1 MSNRRYKILVVEDD
15 QNLRITLTELLRIE
29 GYAVVT
35 ARDGDEGYLQALAH
49 QPDLIITDLN
59 MPVLDGVELARLIR
73 RERGKIGEVPIIA
86 LSANLNGYHLPE
98 KMNSGIDRFVDKSLG
113 DRHNLMSTVMSLLE
127 PTKIASAQMVE
138 HHAS

>member
-1 MSNRRYKILVVEDD
+1 MSNRNIKILVVEDD
-15 QNLRITLTELLRIE
+15 QNLRLTLTELLRLE

-59 MPVLDGVELARLIR
+59 MPILDGVELAKLIR
-73 RERGKIGEVPIIA
+73 REQGRIGGTPIIA

-113 DRHNLMSTVMSLLE
+113 DRQSLMTAVKSLLD
-127 PTKIASAQMVE
+127 PTTIASL
-138 HHAS
+138 S

>member
-15 QNLRITLTELLRIE
+15 QNLRITLTELLRLE
-29 GYAVVT
+29 GYAVIT
-35 ARDGDEGYLQALAH
+35 GRDGDEGYVQALAH

-59 MPVLDGVELARLIR
+59 MPVLDGVGLAKLIR
-73 RERGKIGEVPIIA
+73 RERGRIGEVPIIA

-98 KMNSGIDRFVDKSLG
+98 KMNSGINRFVDKSLS
-113 DRHNLMSTVMSLLE
+113 DRQSLMSTVKSLLE
-127 PTKIASAQMVE
+127 PPKSISPPMVE